1 MLTVMGSAIRLT
13 RQHARARGWDERQ
26 TRRAIRAAVSQVAD
40 VHLATKLPDLQD
52 LAFLHF
58 APAPSLSPEKAGAT
72 MAQDLMQFLQDPRID
87 ELGDLGGTDVAK
99 RWS

>member
-1 MLTVMGSAIRLT
+1 MLELEAGTRDRPVVRL
-13 RQHARARGWDERQ
+13 G
-26 TRRAIRAAVSQVAD
+26 RRYRD

-58 APAPSLSPEKAGAT
+58 GPAPSLSPEKAGAT

-87 ELGDLGGTDVAK
+87 ELGDLAGTDLAK